1 MGQKVRKR
9 GTDNVLVDL
18 GFEDAKELLT
28 AKATL
33 ALKLNRI
40 LEERKL
46 TQVETAELLG
56 MPQSKV
62 SQIKNYKLQ
71 NISLERLMQALV
83 ALDQRV
89 EILVRASRRQEDA
102 AIAVA
107 V

>member
-1 MGQKVRKR
+1 MGQKIRKR

-18 GFEDAKELLT
+18 GFEDAKELT

-40 LEERKL
+40 LEGRKL
-46 TQVETAELLG
+46 TQVEAAELLG

-89 EILVRASRRQEDA
+89 EILVRASRRQEDS

-107 V
+107 I